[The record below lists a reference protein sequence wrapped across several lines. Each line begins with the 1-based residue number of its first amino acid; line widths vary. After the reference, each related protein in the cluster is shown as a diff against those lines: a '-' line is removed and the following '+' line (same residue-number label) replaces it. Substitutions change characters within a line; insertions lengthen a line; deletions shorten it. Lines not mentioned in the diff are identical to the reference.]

1 MPDTLK
7 GQDTSVQVVNIAL
20 KATMRIFAKFEKNH
34 TITAM
39 EQAITV
45 KVADTP
51 FLNVDCGRCVRN

>member
-1 MPDTLK
+1 M
-7 GQDTSVQVVNIAL
+7 AL

-51 FLNVDCGRCVRN
+51 FLDGSWIMVTGASKP